1 MKKNKYKEIECLF
14 AWATFYSNG
23 KNLAIQTLP
32 NLDKFEKT
40 QKQIEK
46 LKKEIID

>member
-1 MKKNKYKEIECLF
+1 MKKNKYKELECLF

-32 NLDKFEKT
+32 NLEKFDKI
-40 QKQIEK
+40 QIQIEK
-46 LKKEIID
+46 IKKEIID